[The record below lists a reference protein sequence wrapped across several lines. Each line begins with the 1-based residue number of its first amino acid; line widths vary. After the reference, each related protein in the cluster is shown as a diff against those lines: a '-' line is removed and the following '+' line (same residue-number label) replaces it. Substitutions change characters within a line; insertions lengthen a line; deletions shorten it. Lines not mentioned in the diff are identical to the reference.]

1 MNRRDVLRSG
11 ACVAA
16 VAGLPAMAMAQT
28 PPPAPSPAA
37 TSEAQAGRA
46 FFTPLQGPIAPK
58 RPVTITQL
66 GRTRTDDYAWLRA
79 PNWQEVINE
88 PASLQGEIRT
98 HLEAENAY
106 TKSVFLDPTEALRER
121 LFTELRGK
129 VKEDDSSVP
138 APDGTF
144 AYYTRFREGGQYPV
158 VARRPI
164 DPATREPTG
173 PEQILID
180 GDREARGKPFW
191 RLQNWEQ
198 SPRHDVFAYA
208 VDLEGGNSTT
218 LRFRVT
224 ANGQDLQYRIE
235 NCDGSLVWA
244 KDGRTC
250 FYTLLDDNFRST
262 KVMRHVLGEPGRDAL
277 VYEETNPAFQMGT
290 GKSASGD
297 YLFIVRARSDA
308 SEALYLPLDTPT
320 TRPRVLAPVR
330 DGLEYYPDHHGEH
343 FYIRT
348 NKDGATDFKIM
359 RVPVANP
366 AQRGW
371 RDYIPHEPG
380 RFIDSLS
387 LYKGHMVLGMMVD
400 ALPRLRVR
408 DLASGAEHDIGF
420 PEEAYDV
427 DVLRGFEWDTPIL
440 RFTYNSPSTPTET
453 YDYNMVTRGRVL
465 RKRQEIPSG
474 HDKADY
480 VVRRIV
486 AVADD
491 GARVP
496 VTILHHKDTPIDGAA
511 PCLLYG
517 YGSYGISMPA
527 NFSISRLP
535 LVDRGLVYAIAH
547 IRGGQE
553 RGQQWYLDGKLMQK
567 KNTFTDFIRV
577 AETLVEQR
585 FAAPR
590 RIVIEGRSAGGL
602 LVGAVMNMRPELF
615 AGVIGGVAFVDVIN
629 TISDGEL
636 PLTPPEWTEWGNPIT
651 DAAAY
656 DYMMGYSPYDNVAA
670 RPYPPLLAQTAL
682 SDSQVTYWEPAKWV
696 ARLREQAPDF
706 GPYLLHVNMEA
717 GHAGASGRLDR
728 LREVA
733 ESHAFALWCLGLA

>member
-1 MNRRDVLRSG
+1 MNRRDVLRTG
-11 ACVAA
+11 TCAA
-16 VAGLPAMAMAQT
+16 AALGLPALAMAQGT
-28 PPPAPSPAA
+28 SAA
-37 TSEAQAGRA
+37 TGETTPGRA
-46 FFTPLQGPIAPK
+46 NFTALQGPIAPK

-66 GRTRTDDYAWLRA
+66 GRTRTDNYAWLRA

-88 PASLQGEIRT
+88 PSSLQGEIRT
-98 HLEAENAY
+98 HIEAENSY
-106 TKSVFLDPTEALRER
+106 TKAVFLDPTQKLRDD
-121 LFTELRGK
+121 LFAELRGK

-138 APDGTF
+138 APDGAF

-158 VARRPI
+158 VARRPL
-164 DPATREPTG
+164 DAATREFAG
-173 PEQILID
+173 PEQVLID

-198 SPRHDVFAYA
+198 NPQHDIFAYA

-218 LRFRVT
+218 MRFKVAAT
-224 ANGQDLQYRIE
+224 GSDLPYQIE
-235 NCDGSLVWA
+235 KCDGSLVWA
-244 KDGRTC
+244 PDGRTC
-250 FYTLLDDNFRST
+250 FYTLLDDNFRAA
-262 KVMRHVLGEPGRDAL
+262 KVMRHVVGEPDSDVL
-277 VYEETNPAFQMGT
+277 IYEEKNPAFQMGT
-290 GKSASGD
+290 YKSASGD
-297 YLFIVRARSDA
+297 YLFILRARSDA
-308 SEALYLPLDTPT
+308 TEVRYLPLATPT
-320 TRPRVLAPVR
+320 AAPRVMATVR

-359 RVPVANP
+359 RAPVARP
-366 AQRGW
+366 AQGQW
-371 RDYIPHEPG
+371 RDYIPHEAG
-380 RFIDSLS
+380 RFIDSAA
-387 LYKGHMVLGMMVD
+387 LYKDHMVLGLMVD
-400 ALPRLRVR
+400 ALPKLRVR
-408 DLASGAEHDIGF
+408 DMAAGTDHDIAF

-427 DVLRGFEWDTPIL
+427 DVLRGFEWATRTL

-453 YDYNMVTRGRVL
+453 WDYDMAARTRVL

-474 HDKADY
+474 HDKENY

-553 RGQQWYLDGKLMQK
+553 RGQQWYLDGKLMK
-567 KNTFTDFIRV
+567 KMNTFTDFIRA

-656 DYMMGYSPYDNVAA
+656 DYMMSYSPYDQVGAK
-670 RPYPPLLAQTAL
+670 PYPPLLAQTAL

-696 ARLREQAPDF
+696 AHLREKAPDF

-728 LREVA
+728 LKEVA
-733 ESHAFALWCLGLA
+733 ESHAFALWCLGMA

>member
-1 MNRRDVLRSG
+1 MTRREILTTS
-11 ACVAA
+11 ASAA
-16 VAGLPAMAMAQT
+16 ATLGLPGLALAQ
-28 PPPAPSPAA
+28 AA
-37 TSEAQAGRA
+37 TGDATGETVPGRRN
-46 FFTPLQGPIAPK
+46 FTALQGPMAER

-79 PNWQEVINE
+79 ENWQAVIDD
-88 PASLQGEIRT
+88 PANLQGPIRD
-98 HLEAENAY
+98 HIEAENAY
-106 TKSVFLDPTEALRER
+106 TKQVFLDPTEALRET
-121 LFTELRGK
+121 LFQELRGK

-144 AYYTRFREGGQYPV
+144 AYFTRFREGGQYPI

-164 DPATREPTG
+164 DPATKEPTG

-180 GDREARGKPFW
+180 GDREARGHPFW

-198 SPRHDVFAYA
+198 SPQHDVFAYA
-208 VDLEGGNSTT
+208 VDYEGGNSTT

-224 ANGQDLQYRIE
+224 ANGSDLQYQIE
-235 NCDGSLVWA
+235 KCDGSLVWA
-244 KDGRTC
+244 PDGRTC
-250 FYTLLDDNFRST
+250 FYTLLDDNFRSA
-262 KVMRHVLGEPGRDAL
+262 KVMRHVLGEPGRD
-277 VYEETNPAFQMGT
+277 VMIYEETDPSFQMGT
-290 GKSASGD
+290 YKTSSGK
-297 YLFIVRARSDA
+297 YMMVIRVRSDA
-308 SEALYLPLDTPT
+308 TEVHYLSLDAP
-320 TRPRVLAPVR
+320 TRPLRRMAQVR
-330 DGLEYYPDHHGEH
+330 DGLEYYPDHNGEW

-348 NKDGATDFKIM
+348 NADGATDFKVM
-359 RVPVANP
+359 RTPVTAP
-366 AQRGW
+366 ERRGW
-371 RDYIPHEPG
+371 REYIAHEPG
-380 RFIDSLS
+380 RFIDGLA
-387 LYKGHMVLGMMVD
+387 LYKEHMVLALMVN
-400 ALPRLRVR
+400 ALPQLRVR
-408 DLASGAEHDIGF
+408 NLITDGEHDITF

-427 DVLRGFEWDTPIL
+427 DVLRGFEWDTKTL

-453 YDYNMVTRGRVL
+453 YDYDMAARTRVL

-474 HDKADY
+474 HDKANY
-480 VVRRIV
+480 VVRRIE

-496 VTILHHKDTPIDGAA
+496 VTILHHKDTRIDGAA

-553 RGQQWYLDGKLMQK
+553 RGQQWYLDGKLMKK
-567 KNTFTDFIRV
+567 KNTFTDFIRA

-656 DYMMGYSPYDNVAA
+656 DYMMSYSPYDQVAA
-670 RPYPPLLAQTAL
+670 LPYPPLLAQTAL

-696 ARLREQAPDF
+696 ARLRATAPDF
-706 GPYLLHVNMEA
+706 GPYFLHCNMEA
-717 GHAGASGRLDR
+717 GHGGASGRFDR
-728 LREVA
+728 LKEVA
-733 ESHAFALWCLGLA
+733 ESHAFALWCLGMA